1 MPLVTNPDT
10 DTSFFLIDFKN
21 LILKFKYNPIKIILS
36 KLKKNQP
43 YSLRDI
49 HNGTRVKAI

>member
-1 MPLVTNPDT
+1 MPLVTNPYT

-21 LILKFKYNPIKIILS
+21 LIFKFKYNPIKIILS
-36 KLKKNQP
+36 KQKNRL
-43 YSLRDI
+43 YSLGDI

>member
-36 KLKKNQP
+36 KLKKINF
-43 YSLRDI
+43 I
-49 HNGTRVKAI
+49 V